1 MEKENKYFDDQEVI
15 TLGQIYRLI
24 RDYLVFVLKK
34 WWLLLLVGLL
44 LGSYRYYKVYTT
56 STLYGAKL
64 TFTLYEEAGGG
75 SVSGISSLMGQ
86 FGLGNMDNVD
96 YDRIMEFMQTRK
108 IIGTA
113 LFKRGIIRGKED
125 YYANH
130 YLREYKMHEA
140 WEEKESERLIDFWFT
155 HDNIDSFN
163 RLENVALNVLSKR
176 VANYH
181 MAMDLRS
188 SGIIETSFSGTSE
201 TFAVEFLNVLYDEL
215 SHFYTYK
222 LREKGLKDY
231 QLLEVRADSVAAEL
245 RAAETRYGKF
255 QDTHK
260 NLVSASALIEEVRLR
275 RDMEILGNMYME
287 IVKGIEMMRFSLKT
301 NRPYLVP
308 VDRPVYPLNAI
319 NDSPVIAAIFWL
331 IGGIFLTALLLAG
344 YKFIRDI
351 IRNEQERER
360 LEGIRK
366 GSRASA

>member
-44 LGSYRYYKVYTT
+44 LGGYRYYKVYTT
-56 STLYGAKL
+56 PTLYGAKL

-86 FGLGNMDNVD
+86 FGLGSMENVD

-113 LFKRGIIRGKED
+113 LFKKGTIRGKED

-130 YLREYKMHEA
+130 YLREYKMHEL
-140 WEEKESERLIDFWFT
+140 WEEKESEILMDFWFT
-155 HDNIDSFN
+155 HDRIDSFS
-163 RLENVALNVLSKR
+163 RLENVVLNVLSKR
-176 VANYH
+176 VSGAH
-181 MAMDLRS
+181 MGMDLRG
-188 SGIIETSFSGTSE
+188 SGIIETTFNGISE
-201 TFAVEFLNVLYDEL
+201 IFAVEFLNVLYDEL
-215 SHFYTYK
+215 SYFYTYK
-222 LREKGLKDY
+222 LREKGLNDY
-231 QLLEVRADSVAAEL
+231 RLLEVRSDSIAAEL
-245 RAAETRYGKF
+245 RVAETRYAKF
-255 QDTHK
+255 QDKNK
-260 NLVSASALIEEVRLR
+260 NLISARALIEEVRLR
-275 RDMEILGNMYME
+275 RDMEILNNMYME
-287 IVKGIEMMRFSLKT
+287 VVKGIEMMRFSLKT

-308 VDRPVYPLNAI
+308 VDRPVYPLSSI
-319 NDSPVIAAIFWL
+319 KESPIIAAILWL
-331 IGGIFLTALLLAG
+331 IGGIFLTAILLAG

-360 LEGIRK
+360 LEKIRK
-366 GSRASA
+366 GNSA